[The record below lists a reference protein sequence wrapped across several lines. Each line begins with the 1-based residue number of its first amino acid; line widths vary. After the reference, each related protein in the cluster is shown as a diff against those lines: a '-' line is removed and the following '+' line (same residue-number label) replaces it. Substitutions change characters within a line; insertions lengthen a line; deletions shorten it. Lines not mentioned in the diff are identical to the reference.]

1 MRKFILK
8 VTVPMGSG
16 HRDLI
21 STEFNESE
29 AEQLVNLLENISFRG
44 KLSFLRIPVKD
55 LGDDSTIFLSGDIL
69 RKSIIQITE
78 CGTAEKT
85 KDDTI

>member
-29 AEQLVNLLENISFRG
+29 AEQLVNLLENTD
-44 KLSFLRIPVKD
+44 KLSSLRIPVKD
-55 LGDDSTIFLSGDIL
+55 LGDASTIFLSGDIL

>member
-21 STEFNESE
+21 STEFNEGE
-29 AEQLVNLLENISFRG
+29 AEQLVNLLENTD
-44 KLSFLRIPVKD
+44 KLSSLRIPVKD

-78 CGTAEKT
+78 CETAEKT